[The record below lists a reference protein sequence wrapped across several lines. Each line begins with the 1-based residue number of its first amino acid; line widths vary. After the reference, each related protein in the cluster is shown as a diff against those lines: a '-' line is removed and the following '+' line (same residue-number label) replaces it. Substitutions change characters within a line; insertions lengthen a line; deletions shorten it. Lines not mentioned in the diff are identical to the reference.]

1 MKHSTHIKLYLA
13 GKIGKND
20 WRHELVP
27 GLRCHEWD
35 DGPISTP
42 LFDYVGPFFQSC
54 DHGCLHGPNTHGA
67 LAGEGTCTE
76 EITYTLEDIIRLND
90 EALSNADLLF
100 VYITSADC
108 LGTLVEIGRATLQ
121 PSTRMVIAFAPG
133 INVADFWYSAKRAD
147 SVHTNISECCLQ
159 GILLL
164 EILRTRQALDAR
176 RGSK

>member
-1 MKHSTHIKLYLA
+1 MKHLTQINGYLA
-13 GKIGKND
+13 GKIDIDD
-20 WRHELVP
+20 WRNGVVP
-27 GLRCHEWD
+27 NLRGHEWD

-67 LAGEGTCTE
+67 LAGEGTCTDD
-76 EITYTLEDIIRLND
+76 ITYTLQDIIRLND

-100 VYITSADC
+100 AYITSADC
-108 LGTLVEIGRATLQ
+108 FGTLVEIGRATLQ

-133 INVADFWYSAKRAD
+133 INVADFWYAAKRAD
-147 SVHTNISECCLQ
+147 SVHTNISECCLP
-159 GILLL
+159 GILTV
-164 EILRTRQALDAR
+164 EVLRTQQAFDAR